1 MAFKTEGL
9 SDVEKQYGKL
19 TIFASYFSGTGKS
32 WRMLETAER
41 VRQAG
46 QDVVIGLLS
55 GDAWKDTRALAD
67 RFEMLP
73 CKELKKNGRTDRE
86 VNLEMCLKRMPDL
99 ILIDDL
105 SHNNIDGAR
114 HRKRYQDIEELL
126 KAGIDVYTTLDIHH
140 IESLQDTV
148 SDIFGGTI
156 PDRIPDRIFDQA
168 TRVEFVDI
176 EPELLCE
183 RLLRQNRKAFPLSQ
197 LNALRAVGLRR
208 CADRAAACMQQT
220 PPHTHDQILVCISA
234 SPSSERIIRAA
245 AQMANAFQCG
255 LIALF
260 VETKSFQWGTE
271 ADREQLQENIRL
283 AQQLGATVE
292 TVYGDDVAYQIAEFA
307 RLSGAAKIVIGRSTQ
322 QGRLFFRRPSLI
334 ERLIYLAPALDIHI
348 IPDNHPANQTA
359 AKYMEAMYVSPVSLL
374 DLMKSALI
382 LILVTLAGW
391 VFYHFGSTEANV
403 IAIYLLGV
411 MLISVFTKSSVC
423 SLTGSVI
430 AVLAF
435 NFFFTEPR
443 FTLQAHG
450 SDYPVTFLVMFLVS
464 LITGSMAAR
473 LKAHAKHSAQ
483 VAWRTKLL
491 FETNQCLQ
499 KAQTQEE
506 ILSITA
512 TQLQKIFQRDV
523 VAYNIENGAL
533 NTPTLFLM
541 DDTQTGEIYRSA
553 EEKQVAQWVL
563 ANNRRAGAGT
573 DNLPGARCTYLS
585 IRTGKQVYGVIGIAA
600 MGKTMD
606 SVETS
611 ILLSILG
618 ECALA
623 LENQNNLEEKEAAAV
638 MAKNE
643 QLRANLL
650 RSISHD
656 LRTPLTAISGNASNL
671 LSNGKLF
678 DEQTKNRMYADIYDD
693 AMWLINLV
701 ENLLSV
707 SRLESGRMNLSL
719 STELIDE
726 VVAEALR
733 HIDRKSTEYH
743 LHVQSSDEFT
753 LVEIDARLI
762 IQVIINIVNNAI
774 KYSPPGSEINIGWK
788 RQGKYVDVSVADN
801 GPGIPDSAKPRI
813 FDMFYSASNRIAD
826 SRRSMGL
833 GLALCKS
840 IVNAH
845 GGEITVS
852 DHLPQGSVFT
862 FSIPAGEVE
871 LHE

>member
-1 MAFKTEGL
+1 MAFKTEEL
-9 SDVEKQYGKL
+9 SDVDKRYGKL
-19 TIFASYFSGTGKS
+19 TIFASYFSGAGKS

-41 VRQAG
+41 VWQTG

-55 GDAWKDTRALAD
+55 GDAWKDTGAFAD

-73 CKELKKNGRTDRE
+73 CKELKKSGRAYRE

-105 SHNNIDGAR
+105 SHNNMDGAR

-126 KAGIDVYTTLDIHH
+126 KAGIDVYTTLDIQH

-148 SDIFGGTI
+148 SDILGGAVA
-156 PDRIPDRIFDQA
+156 DRIPDRIFDQA
-168 TRVEFVDI
+168 ARVEFVDI

-183 RLLRQNRKAFPLSQ
+183 RLLRQTRKTFPFSQ

-208 CADRAAACMQQT
+208 CADRAATCMHQT
-220 PPHTHDQILVCISA
+220 TPHTHDQILVCISA

-260 VETKSFQWGTE
+260 VETKSFQWAAE
-271 ADREQLQENIRL
+271 ADRKQLQENIRL

-292 TVYGDDVAYQIAEFA
+292 TVYGDDVAYQIAEFT
-307 RLSGAAKIVIGRSTQ
+307 RLSGAAKIVIGRSTRPGQ
-322 QGRLFFRRPSLI
+322 LFFRRPSLI

-359 AKYMEAMYVSPVSLL
+359 AKYMEAMYVSPISIL
-374 DLMKSALI
+374 DLMKSTLI
-382 LILVTLAGW
+382 LILVTLTGW
-391 VFYHFGSTEANV
+391 VFYHFGSTEANI

-411 MLISVFTKSSVC
+411 MLISVFTKSSFC
-423 SLTGSVI
+423 SLIGSVI

-464 LITGSMAAR
+464 FITGSMAAR
-473 LKAHAKHSAQ
+473 LKEHAKHSAQ

-506 ILSITA
+506 ILFITA
-512 TQLQKIFQRDV
+512 TQLQKIFQRDIV
-523 VAYNIENGAL
+523 VYNIESGAL
-533 NTPTLFLM
+533 SAPTFFLM

-553 EEKQVAQWVL
+553 EERRVAQWVL
-563 ANNRRAGAGT
+563 ANNKRAGAGT
-573 DNLPGARCTYLS
+573 DNLPGGRCTYLS

-600 MGKTMD
+600 MEKTMD
-606 SVETS
+606 FVETS

-623 LENQNNLEEKEAAAV
+623 LENQNNLEEKEAAAI

-643 QLRANLL
+643 QFRANLL

-678 DEQTKNRMYADIYDD
+678 NEQTKNQMYADIYDD

-701 ENLLSV
+701 ENLLAV

-719 STELIDE
+719 STELIEE

-743 LHVQSSDEFT
+743 LHVQKSDEFT

-762 IQVIINIVNNAI
+762 IQVLINIVNNAI
-774 KYSPPGSEINIGWK
+774 KYSPPGSEITVDWK
-788 RQGKYVDVSVADN
+788 RQGKYVYVSVADN

-840 IVNAH
+840 IIDAH

-852 DHLPQGSVFT
+852 DYLPHGSVFT